1 MVHILLL
8 TALALGGAAP
18 PPAPLTVSL
27 TNYRFNPAIIQLE
40 HGHAYRLHL
49 VNASTRKHNF
59 VAPAFLAAAGRDARP
74 IEVAAGGAVDVPL
87 TAPAA
92 GNYPLKCTHFTHAL
106 RGMTGWIIVK

>member
-1 MVHILLL
+1 MLPTLLL
-8 TALALGGAAP
+8 TTLALAGAAP
-18 PPAPLTVSL
+18 PAAVTVNL

-40 HGHAYRLHL
+40 HGQPYRLHL

-59 VAPAFLAAAGRDARP
+59 VAPGFLIASGRSARP
-74 IEVAAGGAVDVPL
+74 IEVAAGKSVDVTL
-87 TAPAA
+87 TAPVA

>member
-1 MVHILLL
+1 MLHALLL
-8 TALALGGAAP
+8 TALATAGAAP
-18 PPAPLTVSL
+18 PAAVTVTL
-27 TNYRFNPAIIQLE
+27 TNYRFNPAIIQLD
-40 HGHAYRLHL
+40 HGRAYRLHL

-74 IEVAAGGAVDVPL
+74 IEVAAGQALDVAL

-92 GNYPLKCTHFTHAL
+92 GNYPLKCTHFTHAM